1 MTFILGFIIGA
12 VTEFIA
18 LLVIAHEVQ
27 KKRDKEILRG
37 DSDANQSMGKR

>member
-1 MTFILGFIIGA
+1 MNFVLGFIIGA

-37 DSDANQSMGKR
+37 ANNGKE

>member
-1 MTFILGFIIGA
+1 MLKFMLGFIIGT

-37 DSDANQSMGKR
+37 VKK